1 MGTIIVGIIL
11 VALIVLAIVFIIKA
25 KRSGK
30 HPGCGGNC
38 SGCNV
43 CITCT
48 THNSY
53 LNSEENTSATN

>member
-30 HPGCGGNC
+30 HPGCGGQCSSCGLYENC
-38 SGCNV
+38 SGCNKK
-43 CITCT
+43 ITF
-48 THNSY
+48 
-53 LNSEENTSATN
+53 ED